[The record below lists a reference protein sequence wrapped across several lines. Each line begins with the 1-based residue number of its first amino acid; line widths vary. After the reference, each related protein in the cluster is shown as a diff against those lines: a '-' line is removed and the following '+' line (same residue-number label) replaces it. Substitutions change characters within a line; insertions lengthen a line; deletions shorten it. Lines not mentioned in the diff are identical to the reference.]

1 MEYHTDSDTWTQWP
15 DLIQPRKLLFCAQVG
30 SELVIAGGESNPST
44 TIMDLVTG
52 EQRAGGDLITPR
64 GDYFRMVAVGGK
76 VLAIGGDDGKDY
88 LTSVEEWDPETDI
101 WTMREDLEMKTA
113 RYSFGAA
120 IVPGDLICDTEL

>member
-1 MEYHTDSDTWTQWP
+1 M
-15 DLIQPRKLLFCAQVG
+15 
-30 SELVIAGGESNPST
+30 IAGGEGDPST

-52 EQRAGGDLITPR
+52 EQRAGGDMTTPR

-88 LTSVEEWDPETDI
+88 LTSVEEWDPKTDI

-120 IVPGDLICDTEL
+120 IVPGDLICDTKL